1 MKKSHM
7 IAITTLT
14 TASALILGVAAYAQG
29 HGQGPMGGPGERPAF
44 ATLDADGDG
53 NITIAE
59 MKAHAETQFG
69 ERDTNGDGVLSS
81 DELVA
86 SIAARAAE
94 RAAANVDRMIQW
106 RDTDG
111 DGALS
116 ASELGG
122 DNGQRMFAMADA
134 NEDGMISA
142 EEFDALGAKMR
153 GKGRFAERGE
163 RDGHGRHGDHD
174 RKGMNRQ
181 GG

>member
-69 ERDTNGDGVLSS
+69 ERDPMATACCHRTNWWPALQQGLLNVPLRT
-81 DELVA
+81 
-86 SIAARAAE
+86 SIA
-94 RAAANVDRMIQW
+94 
-106 RDTDG
+106 
-111 DGALS
+111 
-116 ASELGG
+116 
-122 DNGQRMFAMADA
+122 
-134 NEDGMISA
+134 
-142 EEFDALGAKMR
+142 
-153 GKGRFAERGE
+153 
-163 RDGHGRHGDHD
+163 
-174 RKGMNRQ
+174 
-181 GG
+181 